1 MLNIIYLGV
10 GKPTNLGDWIFI
22 TVFWLL
28 IIVLIISTVM
38 GIINGFRK
46 EDNSVE
52 SNEDKLEKLLLDN
65 VNKNKGII
73 DLLMTTNNPEILN
86 LVSRLKEQHKLDEV
100 IYDILDDIDNFDYDY
115 AATMTILNTVNMMN
129 TTSNFK

>member
-28 IIVLIISTVM
+28 IIVLMISTVI

-73 DLLMTTNNPEILN
+73 DLLMTTNNPEVLN
-86 LVSRLKEQHKLDEV
+86 LVSRLKDQHKLDEV
-100 IYDILDDIDNFDYDY
+100 IYDILDDIDDFDYDY
-115 AATMTILNTVNMMN
+115 AATMTNLNTI
-129 TTSNFK
+129 KHDEYY

>member
-10 GKPTNLGDWIFI
+10 GKPTNLGDWVFI

-28 IIVLIISTVM
+28 IIVLMISTVI

-86 LVSRLKEQHKLDEV
+86 LVSRLKDQHKLDEV
-100 IYDILDDIDNFDYDY
+100 IYDILDDIDDFDYDY
-115 AATMTILNTVNMMN
+115 AATMTNLNTINMTN
-129 TTSNFK
+129 TTSNFR

>member
-28 IIVLIISTVM
+28 IIVLMISTVI

-65 VNKNKGII
+65 VDKNKGII

-86 LVSRLKEQHKLDEV
+86 LVGRLKDQHKLDEV

-115 AATMTILNTVNMMN
+115 AATMTTLNTVNMMN
-129 TTSNFK
+129 TTSNFR

>member
-10 GKPTNLGDWIFI
+10 GKPTNLGDWVFI

-28 IIVLIISTVM
+28 VIVLMISTVI

-86 LVSRLKEQHKLDEV
+86 LVSRLKDQHKLDEV
-100 IYDILDDIDNFDYDY
+100 IYDILDDIDDFDYDY
-115 AATMTILNTVNMMN
+115 AATMTNLNTI
-129 TTSNFK
+129 KHDEYY

>member
-22 TVFWLL
+22 IVFWLL
-28 IIVLIISTVM
+28 IIVLMISTVI

-86 LVSRLKEQHKLDEV
+86 LVSRLKDQHKLDEV
-100 IYDILDDIDNFDYDY
+100 IYDILDDIDDFDYDY
-115 AATMTILNTVNMMN
+115 AATMTNLNTINMMN
-129 TTSNFK
+129 TTSNFR

>member
-10 GKPTNLGDWIFI
+10 GKPTNLGDWIFLI
-22 TVFWLL
+22 VFWLL
-28 IIVLIISTVM
+28 IIVLMISTVI

-65 VNKNKGII
+65 VDKNKGII

-86 LVSRLKEQHKLDEV
+86 LVSRLKDQHKLDEV

-129 TTSNFK
+129 TTSNFR

>member
-28 IIVLIISTVM
+28 IIVLMISTII

-46 EDNSVE
+46 ENNSVK

-86 LVSRLKEQHKLDEV
+86 LVSRLKDQHKLDEV
-100 IYDILDDIDNFDYDY
+100 IYDILDDIDDFDYDY
-115 AATMTILNTVNMMN
+115 AATMTNLNTINMMN
-129 TTSNFK
+129 TTSNFR